1 MHEIHIFFIITVL
14 QKKAK
19 NALVVY
25 VVVSST
31 TIFEACYGGN
41 KTTSVRQ
48 TETKKGSTCS
58 QICP

>member
-1 MHEIHIFFIITVL
+1 MHEILIFFIITVL

-25 VVVSST
+25 AVVSST

-48 TETKKGSTCS
+48 TETK
-58 QICP
+58 